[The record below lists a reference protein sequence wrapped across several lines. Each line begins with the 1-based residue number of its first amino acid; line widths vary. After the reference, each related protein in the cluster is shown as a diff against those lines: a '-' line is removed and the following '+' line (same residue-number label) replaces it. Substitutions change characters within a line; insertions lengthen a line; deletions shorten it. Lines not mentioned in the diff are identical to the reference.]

1 MKKEEIEMNKNVEF
15 GATINRIRQERNLTQ
30 KDLAKIIGVTDRT
43 ISKWEKGTTVPD
55 LYQLRNIC
63 NELDISPSLLLKSES
78 IFKDDVK
85 SFKRKLGK
93 VLNYVIHNIFLLGF
107 IIVFLLLLIYFLNNY
122 NSIKIYS
129 LKYNSDNIYFNHG
142 YLFKTKVANIITIE
156 NISFKKIK
164 YTPSEI
170 SLELYTLSNGDKKV
184 LYESDNLDNIY
195 IEETIQNSDLLTK
208 DILDNMKRNLHL
220 YITTKDED
228 GNSYE
233 YDCEIIF
240 KEKFINNKLIY
251 SSYIKNSIN
260 ETMNLPTANVPLAAN
275 TDNEVLVSKLNND
288 NIYERL
294 GFTYDADKDVYV
306 RRDAN
311 GGMFEY
317 YYNIG
322 NLEYTITENGV
333 KRKYISRL
341 DKFIIILFDEENSL
355 KGRIA
360 FNNMEEEL
368 NNSNKYYKIY
378 KDEIDYILSVYADLN
393 PNVENGE

>member
-1 MKKEEIEMNKNVEF
+1 MNKNVEF

-63 NELDISPSLLLKSES
+63 NELEISPSLLLKSES

-107 IIVFLLLLIYFLNNY
+107 IIIFLLLLIYFLNNY

-142 YLFKTKVANIITIE
+142 YMFKTKVANIITIE

-164 YTPSEI
+164 YTPSDI
-170 SLELYTLSNGDKKV
+170 NVELYTLSNGDKKV
-184 LYESDNLDNIY
+184 LYKSDNLDNIY
-195 IEETIQNSDLLTK
+195 IEETIQTSDLLTK

-260 ETMNLPTANVPLAAN
+260 ETMNLPTSNVPLAAN
-275 TDNEVLVSKLNND
+275 TDNEVLVSILNDD

-294 GFTYDADKDVYV
+294 GFTYDETDKTYNRVDSDGGIIKYYQKVNKLELEKTNSNMRTRFIYGLNKLTIIVFAKDVISN
-306 RRDAN
+306 RTTI
-311 GGMFEY
+311 
-317 YYNIG
+317 NI
-322 NLEYTITENGV
+322 TDTQS
-333 KRKYISRL
+333 KY
-341 DKFIIILFDEENSL
+341 E
-355 KGRIA
+355 
-360 FNNMEEEL
+360 
-368 NNSNKYYKIY
+368 NKYYKIY
-378 KDEIDYILSVYADLN
+378 KDEIDYILSVYAELN